1 MKGYITCNTNV
12 HKHQHLQKLTG
23 ARERVGTEAKLHPK
37 RAVNIVEER
46 EDGSSIKLVHTKFF
60 DNDRARNPDLH
71 ELLLLCEAC
80 KEMTAV
86 KISFMFNLKYVP
98 KCILKLPADQRPEIV
113 LKKQLS
119 RAYPAIRKLILS
131 EAFK

>member
-1 MKGYITCNTNV
+1 MSTNTNTYRNSQV
-12 HKHQHLQKLTG
+12 PESVW
-23 ARERVGTEAKLHPK
+23 ERRLHFISK
-37 RAVNIVEER
+37 QLHSAVNIVEER

-80 KEMTAV
+80 KRMTAV
-86 KISFMFNLKYVP
+86 HVRFMSNLKYVP